1 MTRVR
6 SSAPS
11 PPPKNVTPA
20 ASVSTASK
28 ASSTSDA
35 KKAKQEEVQKQK
47 PLPES
52 KKSQRRHEKR
62 MSGAMKKAAYD
73 KTLKDKAATS
83 KPAATA
89 TGAKTAAPSA
99 APAASAATA
108 ATSASPTATV
118 PVKVNV
124 LAHTPAGGSL
134 KTIGDSPQE
143 RLKFFDQMCA
153 KAHAG
158 IPTSKLASGEKQMN
172 VMVAPEWLFA
182 KRSDPNN
189 RAYTGKD
196 MQEITEGLQQISK
209 KYPDML
215 IVPGSVSW
223 EIPDKTD
230 PKKTIM
236 YNSTPVVQ
244 GGKIVHMY
252 HKRNEGGETGG
263 QLERWGM
270 GRPEIRDKVES
281 FNTAFFEHKG
291 VNFSLEMCADQA
303 GAQSRKEYASKFPN
317 GKGTDVHI
325 LISEGSKLQPSM
337 TPVKNGGL
345 VVHVDGSG
353 DGLSKVGTIQRPDIT
368 ISEWMD
374 AIDRPKVDAQFATA
388 NPLSDARTAQH
399 ERMMLFSDLTV
410 KVPKKDE

>member
-6 SSAPS
+6 GSASSSP
-11 PPPKNVTPA
+11 PPPKNVNT
-20 ASVSTASK
+20 ASAVSTGSK
-28 ASSTSDA
+28 ASSSSDV
-35 KKAKQEEVQKQK
+35 KKSKQEEVEQQK
-47 PLPES
+47 PLPEN
-52 KKSQRRHEKR
+52 KKSQRKHEKR

-73 KTLKDKAATS
+73 KSLKDTEATS

-89 TGAKTAAPSA
+89 TPAKSA
-99 APAASAATA
+99 APAASAAAA
-108 ATSASPTATV
+108 ATPASATATV

-143 RLKFFDQMCA
+143 RLKFFDKMCA
-153 KAHAG
+153 TAQAG
-158 IPTSKLASGEKQMN
+158 IPKSKLAPGEKQMN

-196 MQEITEGLQQISK
+196 MQDITEGLQKISK

-215 IVPGSVSW
+215 LVPGSVSW
-223 EIPDKTD
+223 EIPDKTN

-244 GGKIVHMY
+244 DGKVVHMY
-252 HKRNEGGETGG
+252 HKRNEGGETNKE
-263 QLERWGM
+263 LDRWGM
-270 GRPEIRDKVES
+270 GRPEIRGKVES

-303 GAQSRKEYASKFPN
+303 DAQSRKEYVSKFPN

-325 LISEGSKLQPSM
+325 LISEGSKLQPYM

-353 DGLSKVGTIQRPDIT
+353 DGMGKVGVIQRPDIT
-368 ISEWMD
+368 LSEWMN
-374 AIDRPKVDAQFATA
+374 DRPKVDAQFATA
-388 NPLSDARTAQH
+388 SSLTDANAAAH
-399 ERMMLFSDLTV
+399 ERMMLFSDLTLT
-410 KVPKKDE
+410 VPKKGR

>member
-1 MTRVR
+1 MTRVKG
-6 SSAPS
+6 SAPS
-11 PPPKNVTPA
+11 PPPPKNVS
-20 ASVSTASK
+20 SVSTSSK
-28 ASSTSDA
+28 ASSSSDV
-35 KKAKQEEVQKQK
+35 KKSKQEEIHQQP
-47 PLPES
+47 PLTEG
-52 KKSQRRHEKR
+52 KKSQRKHEKR

-73 KTLKDKAATS
+73 KSLKDKEATS

-89 TGAKTAAPSA
+89 KSTATP
-99 APAASAATA
+99 APAASAAVA
-108 ATSASPTATV
+108 ATSSSSAATV

-134 KTIGDSPQE
+134 KKIGDSPQE

-153 KAHAG
+153 TAQAG
-158 IPTSKLASGEKQMN
+158 IPKSKLGPGEKQMN

-196 MQEITEGLQQISK
+196 MQDITEGLQNISK

-223 EIPDKTD
+223 EIPDKTN

-244 GGKIVHMY
+244 DGKIVHMY

-345 VVHVDGSG
+345 VLHVDGSG
-353 DGLSKVGTIQRPDIT
+353 DGLSKVGVIQRPDIT

-388 NPLSDARTAQH
+388 KPLSGASAAEH
-399 ERMMLFSDLTV
+399 ERMMMFSDLTV
-410 KVPKKDE
+410 TVPKKGR

>member
-1 MTRVR
+1 MC
-6 SSAPS
+6 A
-11 PPPKNVTPA
+11 
-20 ASVSTASK
+20 TAS
-28 ASSTSDA
+28 
-35 KKAKQEEVQKQK
+35 
-47 PLPES
+47 
-52 KKSQRRHEKR
+52 
-62 MSGAMKKAAYD
+62 
-73 KTLKDKAATS
+73 
-83 KPAATA
+83 
-89 TGAKTAAPSA
+89 
-99 APAASAATA
+99 
-108 ATSASPTATV
+108 
-118 PVKVNV
+118 
-124 LAHTPAGGSL
+124 
-134 KTIGDSPQE
+134 
-143 RLKFFDQMCA
+143 
-153 KAHAG
+153 AG
-158 IPTSKLASGEKQMN
+158 IPKSKLQTGEKQMN

-196 MQEITEGLQQISK
+196 MQDITEGLQAISK

-244 GGKIVHMY
+244 DGKIVHMY
-252 HKRNEGGETGG
+252 HKRLEGGETGG
-263 QLERWGM
+263 ELDRWAM
-270 GRPEIRDKVES
+270 GRPEIRGKVES

-303 GAQSRKEYASKFPN
+303 GAESRKEYVSKFPN

-325 LISEGSKLQPSM
+325 LISEGSMLQPSM

-353 DGLSKVGTIQRPDIT
+353 DGRGKVGLVERPDVS

-374 AIDRPKVDAQFATA
+374 ARTKVEAKYATA
-388 NPLSDARTAQH
+388 SMLADKSSGAAEH
-399 ERMMLFSDLTV
+399 ERMMLFSGLTV
-410 KVPKKDE
+410 KVPKKDQ